1 MQRWKNS
8 LFNITIALNCLLV
21 FLLLFQDRLAVPA
34 WLQVAGRMHPLVL
47 HFPIVLLVIYAITVI
62 VLPRQINSNEAY
74 KNITGL
80 LLLLTAFTA
89 AATAVMGLFLSK
101 EPGYDA
107 EALQWH
113 KWAGVSV
120 SVFTLLW
127 YAFSKQLQANK
138 IISALISLTAFF
150 LIIFTGH
157 QGAGITHGQ
166 NFLLAPIMPEK
177 KQLAVSPDEAVVF
190 TNMVA
195 PILKAKCEGCHN
207 SKKAKGELVMETEE
221 LLLKGGKNGKL
232 WDSTAPDLGLLLR
245 RIHLPVEQKKHMPP
259 QGKPQLTEDEI
270 AIITQWI
277 RKGSDFNLKLATL
290 SPADTLRQLADK
302 IFAQAAIAEYD
313 FDEADAAVV
322 EKLNTANRVV
332 SKEAYGSPALTVSFY
347 NSTIFNAAQLK
358 ELDAI
363 KKQVVTLNLAKMPVT
378 DADIK
383 LISGFE
389 NLRRLN
395 LSFTNITGAALQDLQ
410 KLRSLK
416 SLSLSGTNITA
427 AQLQQLKDLP
437 QLKKV
442 YAWHTAAAAADIKKL
457 QEQLKNISFETGFNG
472 DTTIMKLTPPVVL
485 NEEGFVTGT
494 IPLKLKHYI
503 QGATIRYTTDGS
515 EPDSIH
521 AAVYKGNE
529 TISSNTFI
537 KAKAFK
543 AGWISSDIIEASFY
557 KSTYRP
563 DSVIYLQPADSSY
576 KDEQGKIL
584 IDKEKGEVNFK
595 LGNWVAFRKNRME
608 CLLQFTT
615 PVPVQSITL
624 SCLVDVGSYIMP
636 AQKIEIWGGD
646 DSKKLRQLSILIPEQ
661 PTMLKPAY
669 MKGFECKFNTAA
681 VKYIKIIAVPV
692 GKLPLWHPGK
702 GDKAWIFTDE
712 ILVN

>member
-427 AQLQQLKDLP
+427 ST
-437 QLKKV
+437 KKSLCLA
-442 YAWHTAAAAADIKKL
+442 YSSGSSRYKK
-457 QEQLKNISFETGFNG
+457 ITG
-472 DTTIMKLTPPVVL
+472 
-485 NEEGFVTGT
+485 
-494 IPLKLKHYI
+494 
-503 QGATIRYTTDGS
+503 
-515 EPDSIH
+515 
-521 AAVYKGNE
+521 
-529 TISSNTFI
+529 
-537 KAKAFK
+537 
-543 AGWISSDIIEASFY
+543 
-557 KSTYRP
+557 
-563 DSVIYLQPADSSY
+563 
-576 KDEQGKIL
+576 
-584 IDKEKGEVNFK
+584 
-595 LGNWVAFRKNRME
+595 
-608 CLLQFTT
+608 
-615 PVPVQSITL
+615 
-624 SCLVDVGSYIMP
+624 
-636 AQKIEIWGGD
+636 
-646 DSKKLRQLSILIPEQ
+646 
-661 PTMLKPAY
+661 
-669 MKGFECKFNTAA
+669 A
-681 VKYIKIIAVPV
+681 VKK
-692 GKLPLWHPGK
+692 HQ
-702 GDKAWIFTDE
+702 FR
-712 ILVN
+712 NRF